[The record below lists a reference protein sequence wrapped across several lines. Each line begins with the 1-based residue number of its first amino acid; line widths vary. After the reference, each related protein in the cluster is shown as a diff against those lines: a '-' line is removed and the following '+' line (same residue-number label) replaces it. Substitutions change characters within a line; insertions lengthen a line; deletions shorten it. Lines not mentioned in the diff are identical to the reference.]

1 MTRYTRRCII
11 FRRFCSIHLGRRAC
25 TALLLSLSVRFIRS
39 FYEKVY
45 LYSYIFSEEFNIES
59 IRPTGVI
66 AVIIAVDWTNENRFT
81 VSVSVSVNGRDA
93 KDEISLPP
101 HLPIHNA
108 FVMQLASLGR
118 RSLSSIMHSN
128 LYLWSVVASR
138 IGVLIMDAAINLS
151 SGSAVPCRRTRN
163 ACITR

>member
-1 MTRYTRRCII
+1 MGDAKCQVYT
-11 FRRFCSIHLGRRAC
+11 
-25 TALLLSLSVRFIRS
+25 VRFIRS

-59 IRPTGVI
+59 IRPTGVV

-128 LYLWSVVASR
+128 LYL
-138 IGVLIMDAAINLS
+138 
-151 SGSAVPCRRTRN
+151 
-163 ACITR
+163 